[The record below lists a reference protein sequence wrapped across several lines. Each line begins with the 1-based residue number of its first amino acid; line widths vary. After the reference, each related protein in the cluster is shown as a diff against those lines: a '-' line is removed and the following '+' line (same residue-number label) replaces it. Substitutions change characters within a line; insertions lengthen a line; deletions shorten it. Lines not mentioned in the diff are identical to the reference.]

1 VSEIT
6 DLGNGEILAKYYKNK
21 LTKLDQKKK
30 ERKQAQDRLQGKEF
44 PRRNICQTNHR
55 RLRKDQ

>member
-1 VSEIT
+1 MSEIT
-6 DLGNGEILAKYYKNK
+6 DLGNEEILAKYYKNK

-44 PRRNICQTNHR
+44 PRRNI
-55 RLRKDQ
+55 